1 MAFIVE
7 LWQSVFTPG
16 TTPALMKALHATFI
30 LLFISLFWLIY
41 VTGSIH
47 YINLSVIALLLYGS
61 VLWFVKELEQAKL
74 KTNEELLQEGEEK
87 KEGETES
94 TKAEGSGVSSEK
106 AAPVRKRKV

>member
-47 YINLSVIALLLYGS
+47 YINLLVIALLLYGS

-94 TKAEGSGVSSEK
+94 TKAEGLGVSSEK